1 MDALLRLEPAGEPH
15 PKPPPVLG
23 LPPPTPPLLNP
34 SSHPGWDQSS
44 SEGQPLQASIDSNS
58 VTTCL
63 PGAGMGERR
72 AHSGKG
78 AQEDSVTDWEGSWEE
93 QGVGKVK
100 AFPWV

>member
-1 MDALLRLEPAGEPH
+1 
-15 PKPPPVLG
+15 
-23 LPPPTPPLLNP
+23 
-34 SSHPGWDQSS
+34 
-44 SEGQPLQASIDSNS
+44 
-58 VTTCL
+58 
-63 PGAGMGERR
+63 MGERR